1 MLYQRYNKNI
11 FMIQLNISPKK
22 MFPKKFEDED
32 ELGTTKLTPPI
43 IHVWKRVLT
52 SKRNIYGVF
61 LFFWRTKQKKKIVYI
76 YSSGFLTYQKFLKK
90 GQVFFGLCVNSVR
103 IIGNEAEELMEH
115 VFHIWTVKEF
125 TLALNR

>member
-61 LFFWRTKQKKKIVYI
+61 LFFWRTKQKKKKSCIYI
-76 YSSGFLTYQKFLKK
+76 LV
-90 GQVFFGLCVNSVR
+90 VFSHTKSF
-103 IIGNEAEELMEH
+103 
-115 VFHIWTVKEF
+115 
-125 TLALNR
+125 

>member
-11 FMIQLNISPKK
+11 FIIQLNISPKK

-61 LFFWRTKQKKKIVYI
+61 LFFWRTKQKKKNRVYI
-76 YSSGFLTYQKFLKK
+76 F
-90 GQVFFGLCVNSVR
+90 
-103 IIGNEAEELMEH
+103 
-115 VFHIWTVKEF
+115 
-125 TLALNR
+125 

>member
-61 LFFWRTKQKKKIVYI
+61 LFFWRTKQKKKNRVYI
-76 YSSGFLTYQKFLKK
+76 F
-90 GQVFFGLCVNSVR
+90 
-103 IIGNEAEELMEH
+103 
-115 VFHIWTVKEF
+115 
-125 TLALNR
+125 

>member
-1 MLYQRYNKNI
+1 
-11 FMIQLNISPKK
+11 

-61 LFFWRTKQKKKIVYI
+61 LFFWRTKQKKKNRVYI
-76 YSSGFLTYQKFLKK
+76 F
-90 GQVFFGLCVNSVR
+90 
-103 IIGNEAEELMEH
+103 
-115 VFHIWTVKEF
+115 
-125 TLALNR
+125 